1 VSNNLK
7 IGVVGLGR
15 LGFQH
20 CENVV
25 RSVGADLVAV
35 SDLYAPALERA
46 TSTFAVKGFD
56 DYLDM
61 LENVEMDAVV
71 VATPTQTHY
80 DILVN
85 LIERNVPIF
94 CEKPMTYTLEEA
106 EKILKLTKEKNAYIQ
121 IGYMRRFDP
130 GHVRAKELISS
141 GDYGEPI
148 YFHDCQRD
156 PNGPPADYVPMSGG
170 LFVDMAIHDLDV
182 ARWIMGSEV
191 SEVYAQGAVLKHEY
205 LKDLNDIDEG
215 QILLK
220 FDNGSLGMIE
230 VSRNAYNVYDVRT
243 EVVCKKSSFF
253 VGQNQLTPLTVVG
266 DESIT
271 VDMANWVLQRFKDAY
286 ELEMQAFVDCVKNGL
301 ESPVGAYDGYM
312 GLKLALAATESFR
325 SKKPI
330 TL

>member
-1 VSNNLK
+1 MSNNLK

-35 SDLYAPALERA
+35 SDLSAPALERA

-56 DYLDM
+56 NYLNM

-80 DILVN
+80 NILVN
-85 LIERNVPIF
+85 LIERNLPIF

-106 EKILKLTKEKNAYIQ
+106 EKILKLAKEKNAYIQ

-182 ARWIMGSEV
+182 ARWIMGSEI

-205 LKDLNDIDEG
+205 LRELNDIDEG

-230 VSRNAYNVYDVRT
+230 VSRNAFNVYDVRT
-243 EVVCKKSSFF
+243 EVVCKKNSFF
-253 VGQNQLTPLTVVG
+253 VGQNQLTPLAIVG

-286 ELEMQAFVDCVKNGL
+286 ELEMQSFVDCVRSGL

-325 SKKPI
+325 SNKPI
-330 TL
+330 AL

>member
-1 VSNNLK
+1 MSNNLK